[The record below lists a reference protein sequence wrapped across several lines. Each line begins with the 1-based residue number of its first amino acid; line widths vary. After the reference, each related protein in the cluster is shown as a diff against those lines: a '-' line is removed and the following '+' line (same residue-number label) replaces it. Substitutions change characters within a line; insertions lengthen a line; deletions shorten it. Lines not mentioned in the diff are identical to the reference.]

1 MKKSERSKI
10 MRMVPLFDDSYV
22 AKFHGKIQNSGCI
35 HARFEQDGEKSRY
48 IYKCEAKKI
57 V

>member
-22 AKFHGKIQNSGCI
+22 AKFHGKF
-35 HARFEQDGEKSRY
+35 RTVDVFMQDGEKSRY